1 MIATCT
7 TQSSPLTSVF
17 FASVES
23 DAAEETVGGGDAIN
37 ACTPVGGTDWAGAL
51 AAMPYIWLML
61 RWEVRRSTT
70 RRICCAPAPCAVL
83 LNDMLSVQAAAWQAF
98 VFTQAETR
106 RHKNEFCDGNLLVAR
121 SSKRNRLVRL
131 LQAFN
136 KHSSHH
142 PEQQLR
148 TLTQHHHSSSH
159 LSLFASIVE
168 VAELPRA
175 AMAATTSSCSKMAAL
190 ELLPMAESTWVRRAS
205 KLTKKFCPG
214 MW

>member
-1 MIATCT
+1 
-7 TQSSPLTSVF
+7 
-17 FASVES
+17 
-23 DAAEETVGGGDAIN
+23 
-37 ACTPVGGTDWAGAL
+37 
-51 AAMPYIWLML
+51 
-61 RWEVRRSTT
+61 
-70 RRICCAPAPCAVL
+70 
-83 LNDMLSVQAAAWQAF
+83 LNNVLSVQAAAWQTF
-98 VFTQAETR
+98 VFAQAETR
-106 RHKNEFCDGNLLVAR
+106 RHKNEFCDGNLLVTRGSIR
-121 SSKRNRLVRL
+121 SRLVRL

-148 TLTQHHHSSSH
+148 TLTQPYRHSSSH

-175 AMAATTSSCSKMAAL
+175 AMAAMTSSCSKMAAL